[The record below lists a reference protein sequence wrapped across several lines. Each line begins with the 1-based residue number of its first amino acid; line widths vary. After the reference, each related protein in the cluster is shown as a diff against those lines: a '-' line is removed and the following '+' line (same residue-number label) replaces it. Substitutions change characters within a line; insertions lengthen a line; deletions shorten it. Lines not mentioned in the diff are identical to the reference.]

1 MDMFPDDPWFAP
13 GSRRNRRYEHGCLE
27 LRIYDIDLDG
37 NFAMLRPKTISQA
50 QNMPLKILGVD
61 DNEVICF
68 VVAGALKPYDCTVC
82 QATDGLQGL
91 AMAIREKPDLI
102 ILDISMPGMDGIEML
117 AQLRAKPGFAE
128 TSVIMLTAWSGQE
141 RLLQA
146 QNLGVRD
153 YLVKPFTKPQLIK
166 KVSGI
171 VSLRP
176 KTGVATL
183 ASTSMPSAKEV
194 APVSV
199 ANSNQATANCAYG
212 LSVPETVLRLSNLV
226 ARQEV
231 DLAEMAEVI
240 REDGVLSA
248 RLLRTANNRRREDDD
263 EITTV
268 EEALTRNGIR
278 RVFLL
283 TMGDLVMRAL
293 LKTIHDMAGIQL
305 KAVARGKVQFPIG
318 THVLCEVGFSG
329 KTLGKIDLHIDQ
341 SSATAIAS
349 RMLGLPPAE
358 TFSSQQIDSVFREMT
373 NIVVGNFLSN
383 LSDAGLQSQ
392 LSAPRIM
399 HTREAAVLAV
409 SGGIAERLAFS
420 SAEATVFLDISIDP
434 WNERVA

>member
-1 MDMFPDDPWFAP
+1 
-13 GSRRNRRYEHGCLE
+13 
-27 LRIYDIDLDG
+27 
-37 NFAMLRPKTISQA
+37 
-50 QNMPLKILGVD
+50 
-61 DNEVICF
+61 
-68 VVAGALKPYDCTVC
+68 
-82 QATDGLQGL
+82 
-91 AMAIREKPDLI
+91 
-102 ILDISMPGMDGIEML
+102 
-117 AQLRAKPGFAE
+117 
-128 TSVIMLTAWSGQE
+128 
-141 RLLQA
+141 
-146 QNLGVRD
+146 
-153 YLVKPFTKPQLIK
+153 
-166 KVSGI
+166 
-171 VSLRP
+171 
-176 KTGVATL
+176 
-183 ASTSMPSAKEV
+183 
-194 APVSV
+194 
-199 ANSNQATANCAYG
+199 
-212 LSVPETVLRLSNLV
+212 
-226 ARQEV
+226 
-231 DLAEMAEVI
+231 
-240 REDGVLSA
+240 
-248 RLLRTANNRRREDDD
+248 
-263 EITTV
+263 
-268 EEALTRNGIR
+268 
-278 RVFLL
+278 
-283 TMGDLVMRAL
+283 MRAL